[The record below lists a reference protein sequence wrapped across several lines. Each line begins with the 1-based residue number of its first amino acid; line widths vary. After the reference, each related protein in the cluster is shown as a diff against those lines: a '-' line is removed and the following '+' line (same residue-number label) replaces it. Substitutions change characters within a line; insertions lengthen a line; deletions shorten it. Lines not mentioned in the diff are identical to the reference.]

1 MHLKLKSYK
10 QKKRMCGPA
19 SLRIV
24 LNYYGLKKS
33 EKELKKLTKATYLKG
48 TESKEI
54 VKVARKLGLKA
65 KYKVNSS
72 INELKSL
79 IKKKIPVII
88 GWFSPESSSH
98 FSVVEGISK
107 GKIYIADPD
116 FGKIRKFNIK
126 EFEEYWID
134 INWDKLPF
142 FEKWMIIFNLFFQ
155 TIKSKM
161 FKKKYVLPTHKKSN
175 LVKREIII
183 ISK

>member
-1 MHLKLKSYK
+1 
-10 QKKRMCGPA
+10 MCGPA

-33 EKELKKLTKATYLKG
+33 EESLKKLVKATYFKG
-48 TESKEI
+48 TEPREI
-54 VKVARKLGLKA
+54 VKGAKKLGFKA
-65 KYKVNSS
+65 KYKFNSS
-72 INELKSL
+72 IDELKLL

-107 GKIYIADPD
+107 GIIYIADPEI
-116 FGKIRKFNIK
+116 GKIRKFNIK
-126 EFEEYWID
+126 EFEKYWID

-142 FEKWMIIFNLFFQ
+142 FEKWIIMFNLFFQ
-155 TIKSKM
+155 IIKSNI

-183 ISK
+183 ITN